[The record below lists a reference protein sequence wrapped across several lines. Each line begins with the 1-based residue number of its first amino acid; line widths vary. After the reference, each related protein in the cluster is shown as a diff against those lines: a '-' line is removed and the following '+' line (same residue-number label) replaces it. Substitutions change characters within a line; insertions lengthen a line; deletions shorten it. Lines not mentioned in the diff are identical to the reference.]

1 MTVSDKTRIEKEA
14 DLFMQVQQ
22 VESTTTNKV
31 YRSIYIAGAH
41 AEHPRAWNS
50 ALEKVADMLK
60 EGESDH
66 LSSYARRIYIDL
78 AKELESL
85 KIKE

>member
-1 MTVSDKTRIEKEA
+1 MNEETKTRIEKEA
-14 DLFMQVQQ
+14 DIAA
-22 VESTTTNKV
+22 N
-31 YRSIYIAGAH
+31 SIPGDKFLKEGRKKFYIAGAH